1 MGEGEEEVKRKIKEL
16 SALIGV
22 LEKKANIT
30 EEVKHARTSGS
41 PDKFRDAYYSVDDL
55 ELRKRLIT
63 TTGELDQLYLQQ
75 CELAVASATEEL
87 ARATDK
93 SKQQPWPLAIAA
105 YVGPMVVGQ
114 WGFGLFG
121 AVGGAVGGY
130 FLGQWVISA
139 TKKEDA
145 QAVAQAQK
153 ILAAAQR
160 RNEASKVEPYLF
172 SAAEQAGGEREK

>member
-1 MGEGEEEVKRKIKEL
+1 MGEEEVKRKIKEL
-16 SALIGV
+16 SALIGL
-22 LEKKANIT
+22 LEKKADIT
-30 EEVKHARTSGS
+30 EAAMSARTSGS
-41 PDKFRDAYYSVDDL
+41 PDKFRDVYYSVTDH
-55 ELRKRLIT
+55 ELRKQLIS
-63 TTGELDQLYLQQ
+63 TTGVLDQLYLQQ
-75 CELAVASATEEL
+75 CEFAVASATDEL
-87 ARATDK
+87 TKATEK

-114 WGFGLFG
+114 WGFGFFG

-139 TKKEDA
+139 TRKEDA

-153 ILAAAQR
+153 LLAAAQR